1 MKKII
6 FTLFLSFSICNTG
19 FAESYYFKECKLSEK
34 AYGNYFI
41 DFDKNVI
48 NVVLK
53 TTEGDEQIF
62 ADKIKLVTDDK
73 IISEIK
79 KKKNTKFSTQYYLDA
94 NLKAVIRQLY
104 KSASGIDL
112 ILPEGPEKH
121 SYCSNVKAD
130 WSKSPDIENKEK
142 IKEKE
147 EEAKKE
153 REKIIEKKKKEE
165 LEAKKEKERNKNRH
179 KISIIAKRWIVLSKH
194 NSNSEKKLNID
205 FDKKANEIC
214 SSFGKFK
221 IIEKKIEIVEMDS
234 TPAFGTETM
243 IKLRINGIIDCKE
256 F

>member
-1 MKKII
+1 
-6 FTLFLSFSICNTG
+6 
-19 FAESYYFKECKLSEK
+19 LSEK
-34 AYGNYFI
+34 AYGNYLI
-41 DFDKNVI
+41 DLDNNVI
-48 NVVLK
+48 NVELK
-53 TTEGDEQIF
+53 TTEGDEQKF
-62 ADKIKLVTDDK
+62 SDKIKLVTDDK

-79 KKKNTKFSTQYYLDA
+79 QRKNTKFSTQYYLDA

-142 IKEKE
+142 IKK

-153 REKIIEKKKKEE
+153 KEKIIEKKKKEE
-165 LEAKKEKERNKNRH
+165 LEAKEEKERNKNRH
-179 KISIIAKRWIVLSKH
+179 KISIIAKKWIALSKY
-194 NSNSEKKLNID
+194 NSNSEKKLNIA

-221 IIEKKIEIVEMDS
+221 IIEKNISILELDS

-243 IKLRINGIIDCKE
+243 IKLSINGIIDCKE